1 MGIAL
6 AHDYQLMQEYSQKNE
21 RGQRLKI
28 YSRLLNRQHR
38 TKRTIQGKE
47 RSHQKYRFTLV
58 GIITM

>member
-6 AHDYQLMQEYSQKNE
+6 AHDYQLMQEYSQRNE

-28 YSRLLNRQHR
+28 YSRLLNRQNR

-47 RSHQKYRFTLV
+47 RSHKKYRFTLV